1 MYNWIMVNL
10 QQNLRLDYMKLAEAE
25 YAQFHRG
32 IAKTKYPVKGV
43 RMPKLRALAKQYG
56 NDLTILDDYDFTT
69 YEDVMLYGMILFCKK
84 RERNNWYRYYE
95 ILNDHIDSWVYTDSV
110 YKGYKWFDQ
119 RYFDDY
125 QSDLK
130 GNAPFR
136 VRSYLNI
143 ALVASRYMEV
153 DLYSMLSMVNHH
165 DYYVDMMV
173 AWCLQILMV
182 KDMDQT
188 IAYMHEHP
196 FDSTVVKMTISKCRD
211 SYGLTTKQK
220 ALIKQEFS
228 HVSQ

>member
-1 MYNWIMVNL
+1 
-10 QQNLRLDYMKLAEAE
+10 MKLAEPE
-25 YAQFHRG
+25 YAQFHRN
-32 IAKTKYPVKGV
+32 IAMTNYPVNGV

-84 RERNNWYRYYE
+84 RERKVWYHHYD

-125 QSDLK
+125 LDDLK

-143 ALVASRYMEV
+143 ALVASRYMDV
-153 DLYSMLSMVNHH
+153 DLYTMLSLVNNH

-182 KDMDQT
+182 KNMVKT
-188 IAYMHEHP
+188 ISFMKDHH
-196 FDSTVVKMTISKCRD
+196 FSDKVVKLTICKCRD
-211 SYGLTTKQK
+211 SYGFTKDQK
-220 ALIKQEFS
+220 DIIKKELFS
-228 HVSQ
+228 CIATK